1 MFPAENRDQGHSIC
15 LQGAES
21 GGEEKPAGS
30 DDLVTEGTGAASKLQ
45 LGSGHWHVATTEA
58 VSVADVRPQAEGQDV
73 PVWPLVWQRCG
84 VAFCKMLDNYRGW
97 KNRMKKVHRAA
108 SLGARKHSMEST
120 QNVCSNRRFPLP

>member
-1 MFPAENRDQGHSIC
+1 MRRSRQAVTVW
-15 LQGAES
+15 LQREQVQRPNYSLA
-21 GGEEKPAGS
+21 P
-30 DDLVTEGTGAASKLQ
+30 GTGTA
-45 LGSGHWHVATTEA
+45 ATTEA
-58 VSVADVRPQAEGQDV
+58 VSVPEVRPQAEGQDV

-108 SLGARKHSMEST
+108 SLGARKRSMEST